1 MLQFLCYFAHVMKLR
16 KKEQK
21 QTERDSQ
28 PFKIEP
34 CNFTLPKHNNEL
46 IKELAPAFFNESHQ
60 PSSFLQSHL
69 CFMLGP
75 VVGSLRQPVW
85 GYKGIRGIWSDL
97 IPC

>member
-1 MLQFLCYFAHVMKLR
+1 MTVR
-16 KKEQK
+16 KRHGHKERTK
-21 QTERDSQ
+21 ENRERDTQ
-28 PFKIEP
+28 PFKIERS
-34 CNFTLPKHNNEL
+34 NFTLPKHNNEL
-46 IKELAPAFFNESHQ
+46 IKELAPVFFNESHQ